1 MNITRRKLLG
11 TSIATP
17 VLAACGSADTDVS
30 NPAVASDSLDQLS
43 ELAKFG
49 AVEEK
54 SFATYQK
61 SAVLLWNEV
70 VIDAIRNGTL
80 GPPMVARALAIIHT
94 AMYDA
99 WAPFDF
105 IALASLP
112 GATKRF
118 KRSTSGAETLRRK
131 EVAISYAAYRT
142 LLDLYPAQKA
152 KFDAQ
157 MQLRGLDI
165 NDIAQNADTPSGVGN
180 AAAAVL
186 IASRRGDGSNQL
198 GDLSPGAYADY
209 TGYVPLNTPTAIV
222 NPNRWQPLTFST
234 GATPKFLVP
243 HWGLVRPFAIGSGD
257 AMRPIL
263 TLPQFGSAEYADQAQ
278 EVVQLT
284 ANLTDEQKVIAE
296 YWANGPKTE
305 TPPGHWFL
313 FAQDVSQRYRFSLD
327 ADVRM
332 YMALGNAMLDASIGC
347 WDCKRSFDYVRP
359 ITAIRALYANQTIP
373 GFRGPGLGT
382 SGIGPMPGAQWSPY
396 QPASFVTPPFAEF
409 TSGHSTFSSAGAGI
423 LSLFIGSD
431 RFANSDSI
439 AAGALTSEPGLPAQT
454 VTLNWPTFSAAARE
468 AGRSRMLGGI
478 HFRMGNEY
486 GLSMGQRIA
495 PKVALKSLGL
505 FLGRRW

>member
-1 MNITRRKLLG
+1 MNLTRRKLLG
-11 TSIATP
+11 TSLATP
-17 VLAACGSADTDVS
+17 VLAACGSGETDIS
-30 NPAVASDSLDQLS
+30 GSAEAHSLDELN

-54 SFATYQK
+54 SFTTYAK
-61 SAVLLWNEV
+61 SAVVLWNEV
-70 VIDAIRNGTL
+70 VIDAIRNGTI

-105 IALASLP
+105 FAVASLP
-112 GATKRF
+112 GATHRF
-118 KRSTSGAETLRRK
+118 KRSTSRAETLRRK
-131 EVAISYAAYRT
+131 EIAISYAAYRT

-152 KFDAQ
+152 TFDAQ

-165 NDIAQNADTPSGVGN
+165 NDVALNGDTPSGVGN
-180 AAAAVL
+180 AAAAIL
-186 IASRRGDGSNQL
+186 IASRRGDGSNQM

-209 TGYVPLNTPTAIV
+209 TGYAPVNSPTAIV
-222 NPNRWQPLTFST
+222 NPNRWQPLTYST

-243 HWGLVRPFAIGSGD
+243 QWGLVRPFAIGSGD
-257 AMRPIL
+257 SMRPTV
-263 TLPQFGSAEYADQAQ
+263 TLPQFGSAEYADQSQ
-278 EVVQLT
+278 EILQLT
-284 ANLTDEQKVIAE
+284 SRLTDEQKVIAE

-347 WDCKRSFDYVRP
+347 WDCKRAFDYARP
-359 ITAIRALYANQTIP
+359 ITAIRALYANQTVS
-373 GFRGPGLGT
+373 GFRGPGLG
-382 SGIGPMPGAQWSPY
+382 IGPMSGAQWSPF

-439 AAGALTSEPGLPAQT
+439 AAGALATEPGIPAQA
-454 VTLNWPTFSAAARE
+454 VTLHWSTFSAAARE
-468 AGRSRMLGGI
+468 AGLSRMLGGI

-486 GLSMGQRIA
+486 GLSMGERIA

>member
-1 MNITRRKLLG
+1 MMNLTRRRLLG
-11 TSIATP
+11 TSIAAP
-17 VLAACGSADTDVS
+17 VLAACAPAETEMGSSVVS
-30 NPAVASDSLDQLS
+30 TDSLADLS
-43 ELAKFG
+43 VLAKFG

-54 SFATYQK
+54 SYTTYTK

-70 VIDAIRNGTL
+70 VINAIRNGTI

-99 WAPFDF
+99 WAPFDRF
-105 IALASLP
+105 AIASLP
-112 GATKRF
+112 GATLRF
-118 KRSTSGAETLRRK
+118 SRSATSAESLRRK
-131 EVAISYAAYRT
+131 EIAISYAAYRT

-152 KFDAQ
+152 SFDAQ
-157 MQLRGLDI
+157 MQLRSLDI
-165 NDIAQNADTPSGVGN
+165 NDVSLSADTPSGVGN
-180 AAAAVL
+180 AAAAIL
-186 IASRRGDGSNQL
+186 IASRRGDGSNQM
-198 GDLSPGAYADY
+198 GDLSPGAYTDY
-209 TGYVPLNTPTAIV
+209 TGYEPVNSPSVIV
-222 NPNRWQPLTFST
+222 NPNRWQPLTYST

-243 HWGLVRPFAIGSGD
+243 HWGSVRPFAIGSG
-257 AMRPIL
+257 ASMRPNIS
-263 TLPQFGSAEYADQAQ
+263 LPQYGSAEYADQAQ

-284 ANLTDEQKVIAE
+284 GNLTEQQKVIAE

-347 WDCKRSFDYVRP
+347 WDCKRSFDYARP
-359 ITAIRALYANQTIP
+359 ITAIRTLYANQTIH
-373 GFRGPGLGT
+373 GFRGPGLGV
-382 SGIGPMPGAQWSPY
+382 GPMAGAQWSPF

-409 TSGHSTFSSAGAGI
+409 TSGHSTFSAAGAGI
-423 LSLFIGSD
+423 LSLFVGSD
-431 RFANSDSI
+431 RFANLDTI
-439 AAGALTSEPGLPAQT
+439 VAGALTTEPGLPAQS
-454 VTLNWPTFSAAARE
+454 VTLNWSSFSAAARE
-468 AGRSRMLGGI
+468 AGLSRMLGGI

-495 PKVALKSLGL
+495 PKVAWKSLGL